1 MDYNILGK
9 TGMNI
14 SRLGIGLAEIG
25 IEGTTQKNVT
35 ELLNTAIDL
44 GINFF
49 DTAACYNNSED
60 LVGNAINSRRDE
72 FFLATK
78 CGHPTNRIN
87 GTEWTKDIISKTIDD
102 SLKRL
107 KTDYLDL
114 IQLHSCE
121 KEILEKGD
129 VITALTDAKKQGKTR
144 FIGYSGDNDNAIWAV
159 EHNTLFDTLQT
170 SFNLV
175 DQKAR
180 RTLFKQANQ
189 AGLGIIIKRP
199 IANGAWN
206 KAKLN
211 DPNSGP
217 STEYGREYF
226 ERAKIMVREGNFE
239 KESINPIKTSISFTL
254 SYKEINTAIIG
265 TRNINHL
272 KNNINMLNEGY
283 KIDSN
288 IKEKIE
294 KQFDICNQNWEQLN

>member
-1 MDYNILGK
+1 MEYNILGK

-25 IEGTTQKNVT
+25 FEETTQKNVN

-49 DTAACYNNSED
+49 DTSACYNNSED

-121 KEILEKGD
+121 KKILEEGE

-144 FIGYSGDNDNAIWAV
+144 FIGYSGDNDAAIWAV

-170 SFNLV
+170 SFNVV

-180 RTLFKQANQ
+180 HTLFKQANQ

-199 IANGAWN
+199 IANGAWI

-211 DPNSGP
+211 DPKSGP

-239 KESINPIKTSISFTL
+239 DESINPIKTSISFTL
-254 SYKEINTAIIG
+254 SYKEINTAIVG
-265 TRNINHL
+265 TKSIHHL

>member
-121 KEILEKGD
+121 KEILEK
-129 VITALTDAKKQGKTR
+129 
-144 FIGYSGDNDNAIWAV
+144 
-159 EHNTLFDTLQT
+159 
-170 SFNLV
+170 
-175 DQKAR
+175 
-180 RTLFKQANQ
+180 
-189 AGLGIIIKRP
+189 
-199 IANGAWN
+199 
-206 KAKLN
+206 LN
-211 DPNSGP
+211 DPSNQEQF
-217 STEYGREYF
+217 TNEL
-226 ERAKIMVREGNFE
+226 KI
-239 KESINPIKTSISFTL
+239 P
-254 SYKEINTAIIG
+254 
-265 TRNINHL
+265 NHL
-272 KNNINMLNEGY
+272 IFESGEFKHQGDAE
-283 KIDSN
+283 
-288 IKEKIE
+288 
-294 KQFDICNQNWEQLN
+294 